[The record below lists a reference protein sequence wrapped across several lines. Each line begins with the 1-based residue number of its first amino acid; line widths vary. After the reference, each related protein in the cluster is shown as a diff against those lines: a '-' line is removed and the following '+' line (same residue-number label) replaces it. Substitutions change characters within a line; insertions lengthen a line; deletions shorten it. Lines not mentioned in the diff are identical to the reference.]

1 MFSRLMNL
9 PATFWMVGIE
19 KEKKHN
25 EVVKEIFVY
34 KDREV

>member
-1 MFSRLMNL
+1 
-9 PATFWMVGIE
+9 MVGIE